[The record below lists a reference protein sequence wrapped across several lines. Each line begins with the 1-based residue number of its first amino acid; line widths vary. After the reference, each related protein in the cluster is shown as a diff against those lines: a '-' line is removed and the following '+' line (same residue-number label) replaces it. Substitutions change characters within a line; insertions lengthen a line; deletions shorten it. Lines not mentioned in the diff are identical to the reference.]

1 MRLTVN
7 KNKSWG
13 KVGVV
18 WSWLGIGVVALAG
31 LMVAPR
37 RAESQEMQQR
47 LAEVKQSLAF
57 NKQVLAQYTWM
68 EQQIISVKGEQK
80 KEELFNVQMGPDGK
94 PQKTPVDPDSVSD
107 SDRKMRGLRGRIKE
121 RKIDEYKEYG
131 ESIKTLI
138 EQYVPPDKDMLQ
150 QSYQQGNVMI
160 GPMAGQPNQYR
171 VVVSNYI
178 KQGDSMTI
186 VMDKA
191 TLSITSLTIS
201 TYLSDPS
208 DAVNVNV
215 QFARVPN
222 GGPFHAATEV
232 INGVSK
238 QLTIE
243 IQNIDYHHM

>member
-1 MRLTVN
+1 
-7 KNKSWG
+7 
-13 KVGVV
+13 
-18 WSWLGIGVVALAG
+18 
-31 LMVAPR
+31 
-37 RAESQEMQQR
+37 
-47 LAEVKQSLAF
+47 
-57 NKQVLAQYTWM
+57 
-68 EQQIISVKGEQK
+68 
-80 KEELFNVQMGPDGK
+80 
-94 PQKTPVDPDSVSD
+94 
-107 SDRKMRGLRGRIKE
+107 
-121 RKIDEYKEYG
+121 
-131 ESIKTLI
+131 
-138 EQYVPPDKDMLQ
+138 MLQ

-178 KQGDSMTI
+178 KQGDNMTI

-191 TLSITSLTIS
+191 TPSLVSLNIS

-222 GGPFHAATEV
+222 GGPFHVGTEA

-243 IQNIDYHHM
+243 IINTNYQHM

>member
-1 MRLTVN
+1 M
-7 KNKSWG
+7 G
-13 KVGVV
+13 KT
-18 WSWLGIGVVALAG
+18 SLSFFGIGLAVLACLVLRPWQAQG
-31 LMVAPR
+31 
-37 RAESQEMQQR
+37 QEMQQR

-57 NKQVLAQYTWM
+57 NKQVLAQYSWM

-80 KEELFNVQMGPDGK
+80 KEELYNVRMGPDGK

-107 SDRKMRGLRGRIKE
+107 DDRKHRGLRGRIREK
-121 RKIDEYKEYG
+121 KIDEYKEYG
-131 ESIKTLI
+131 DSIKTLI
-138 EQYVPPDKDMLQ
+138 EQYIPPDKDMLQ

-171 VVVSNYI
+171 IMVTNYL
-178 KQGDSMTI
+178 KQGDNMTV

-191 TLSITSLTIS
+191 TLSIVSLSIS

-215 QFARVPN
+215 QFTREPK
-222 GGPFHAATEV
+222 GGPFHAATET
-232 INGVSK
+232 IHGVSK

-243 IQNIDYHHM
+243 IVNIDYQHM